1 MSADRTLNHF
11 SADFEYIPGSFLHFF
26 LPYLHNTLCTRN
38 VCFRI
43 CTSNLHGFRISLM
56 YSYLLDIRQNTIR
69 LCLVEFQ
76 PTYARNLDTTL
87 WSDRASSKGYIVR
100 WVEAPSNKLL
110 TTAFEASLESV
121 TVTCRLS
128 VYSKIAGIAMEHRN
142 PKVSE
147 GRHRGQGGRQY
158 MHLSLW

>member
-1 MSADRTLNHF
+1 M
-11 SADFEYIPGSFLHFF
+11 ISFCKIFHVSFTELLALIHFF
-26 LPYLHNTLCTRN
+26 YLD
-38 VCFRI
+38 FM
-43 CTSNLHGFRISLM
+43 G
-56 YSYLLDIRQNTIR
+56 
-69 LCLVEFQ
+69 
-76 PTYARNLDTTL
+76 
-87 WSDRASSKGYIVR
+87 SDRASSKGYIVR

-128 VYSKIAGIAMEHRN
+128 VDSKIAGIAMEHRN

>member
-1 MSADRTLNHF
+1 MNGSIYSF
-11 SADFEYIPGSFLHFF
+11 SVIWSYSKSLCNWFAIYSCIFF
-26 LPYLHNTLCTRN
+26 AFFPSHLHNIPCTRN

-87 WSDRASSKGYIVR
+87 GSDRASSKGYIVR

-110 TTAFEASLESV
+110 TTAFEASVESAAA
-121 TVTCRLS
+121 TLQAKRRQQGNRDS
-128 VYSKIAGIAMEHRN
+128 YSLINANSRCVERAN
-142 PKVSE
+142 
-147 GRHRGQGGRQY
+147 Y
-158 MHLSLW
+158 A